1 MGGSISSAP
10 SIAPIRVRSIPSA
23 TAPPAAGSAG
33 PTSGTFSSPTKY
45 SGCAYSPCTMYISC
59 CRSLAPRGSRSVT
72 VILIPGPVTGSPAIA
87 ARRHSQSDNYAYF
100 RPGSRYMSSNPIL
113 GSIFMYGAIFAIFYF
128 ILIRPQSTQRKK
140 HDEMVRN
147 LKKGDEIVT
156 TGGVVGEVLFIKEKG
171 GDDKS
176 GGMDDRVTI
185 KSGDTRLIIERG
197 RIAKINRPTAA
208 SNVTA
213 G

>member
-1 MGGSISSAP
+1 MA
-10 SIAPIRVRSIPSA
+10 
-23 TAPPAAGSAG
+23 
-33 PTSGTFSSPTKY
+33 
-45 SGCAYSPCTMYISC
+45 
-59 CRSLAPRGSRSVT
+59 
-72 VILIPGPVTGSPAIA
+72 
-87 ARRHSQSDNYAYF
+87 
-100 RPGSRYMSSNPIL
+100 SNPIL

-128 ILIRPQSTQRKK
+128 ILIRPQATQRKK
-140 HDEMVRN
+140 HDELVRN

-156 TGGVVGEVLFIKEKG
+156 NGGLVGEVLFIKEKG

-185 KSGDTRLIIERG
+185 KSGETRVIIERG
-197 RIAKINRPTAA
+197 RIAKINRPESA

>member
-1 MGGSISSAP
+1 MP
-10 SIAPIRVRSIPSA
+10 
-23 TAPPAAGSAG
+23 
-33 PTSGTFSSPTKY
+33 
-45 SGCAYSPCTMYISC
+45 
-59 CRSLAPRGSRSVT
+59 
-72 VILIPGPVTGSPAIA
+72 
-87 ARRHSQSDNYAYF
+87 
-100 RPGSRYMSSNPIL
+100 SNPIL

-128 ILIRPQSTQRKK
+128 ILIRPQAAQRKK
-140 HDEMVRN
+140 HDELVRG

-156 TGGVVGEVLFIKEKG
+156 NGGLVGEVLFIKEKG

-185 KSGDTRLIIERG
+185 KSGDTRVIVERG

>member
-1 MGGSISSAP
+1 MGAMQ
-10 SIAPIRVRSIPSA
+10 PIVMMLVMF
-23 TAPPAAGSAG
+23 G
-33 PTSGTFSSPTKY
+33 
-45 SGCAYSPCTMYISC
+45 
-59 CRSLAPRGSRSVT
+59 
-72 VILIPGPVTGSPAIA
+72 
-87 ARRHSQSDNYAYF
+87 
-100 RPGSRYMSSNPIL
+100 
-113 GSIFMYGAIFAIFYF
+113 IFYF

-185 KSGDTRLIIERG
+185 KSGETRVIIERG
-197 RIAKINRPTAA
+197 RIAKINRPASA
-208 SNVTA
+208 SNVSA